1 MRWQSVVVP
10 IDQYDLV
17 DLFGAAAEA
26 GVGSLFVGAGLSKA
40 AGLPDWTGLLEG
52 PRAEVD
58 VPDEVADLPL
68 VAEYYAQNA
77 DGGRPALKA
86 HLLRETAAAGAV
98 PGEGHRLLAR
108 LPVREIWTTN
118 YDPLIELALPGC
130 RLVVDD
136 EDARAV
142 GDGATSVIKMHGSI
156 SPGPPPVWA
165 SEPVISRSD
174 YERYDQDRPRM
185 WALLR
190 ASYLTRTML
199 FLGFSFA
206 DPNIDVLLRLAR
218 VYGTAEA
225 DRHLTVLRRPTDDA
239 VKARLHDLRVRDLED
254 SGVLVCQVDK
264 HEELGPLLR
273 ALVRRTRPP
282 RMFVAG
288 SGSREDVLPWADRIA
303 AALAGHRDWEIASLG
318 GMAGWLT
325 SRQVARQQRPVGE
338 YDPSRLLLFFRKKDE
353 PVPEMD
359 ERVGTA
365 VFTDLTREEL
375 VPLVL
380 SECRAMLVLGGGDRT
395 EQEVGWAREQGVG
408 VVPLAAS
415 GGTARAAWEEA
426 AGVPPLLG
434 GRPAD
439 PGDWALLNSED
450 ASVAVLATVRLL
462 RQAMYRLAR

>member
-1 MRWQSVVVP
+1 VGVP

-40 AGLPDWTGLLEG
+40 AGLPDWPGLLRE
-52 PRAEVD
+52 PRAEAN
-58 VPDEVADLPL
+58 VPDEVTDLPL
-68 VAEYYAQNA
+68 VAEYYEQNA
-77 DGGRPALKA
+77 DGGRAALKA

-98 PGEGHRLLAR
+98 PGEGHSLLAR
-108 LPVREIWTTN
+108 VPVREIWTTN

-130 RLVVDD
+130 RLVVRD

-142 GDGATSVIKMHGSI
+142 GAGATSVIKVHGSI

-218 VYGTAEA
+218 VYGTAEG
-225 DRHLTVLRRPTDDA
+225 DRHLTVIRRPAEDR

-254 SGVLVCQVDK
+254 SGVLVCEVDK
-264 HEELGPLLR
+264 HEDLVSLLH

-288 SGSREDVLPWADRIA
+288 SGPPDDLVPWADGIA
-303 AALAGHRDWEIASLG
+303 SALAGRRGLADREPRRPG
-318 GMAGWLT
+318 GLAHDTTGRPPAAAG
-325 SRQVARQQRPVGE
+325 RRVRPVAA
-338 YDPSRLLLFFRKKDE
+338 
-353 PVPEMD
+353 
-359 ERVGTA
+359 A
-365 VFTDLTREEL
+365 V
-375 VPLVL
+375 VL
-380 SECRAMLVLGGGDRT
+380 PQEGRAG
-395 EQEVGWAREQGVG
+395 ARDG
-408 VVPLAAS
+408 
-415 GGTARAAWEEA
+415 
-426 AGVPPLLG
+426 
-434 GRPAD
+434 
-439 PGDWALLNSED
+439 
-450 ASVAVLATVRLL
+450 
-462 RQAMYRLAR
+462 

>member
-1 MRWQSVVVP
+1 MCRSSTRRPRVILCREKGQPSEERAEDAAQDAPGRRTLREPARWQSVGVP

-40 AGLPDWTGLLEG
+40 AGLPDWPGLLRE
-52 PRAEVD
+52 PRAEAN
-58 VPDEVADLPL
+58 VPDEVTDLPL
-68 VAEYYAQNA
+68 VAEYYEQNA
-77 DGGRPALKA
+77 DGGRAALKA

-98 PGEGHRLLAR
+98 PGEGHSLLAR
-108 LPVREIWTTN
+108 VPVREIWTTN

-130 RLVVDD
+130 RLVVRD

-142 GDGATSVIKMHGSI
+142 GAGATSVIKVHGSI

-218 VYGTAEA
+218 VYGTAEG
-225 DRHLTVLRRPTDDA
+225 DRHLTVIRRPAEDR

-254 SGVLVCQVDK
+254 SGVLVCEVDK
-264 HEELGPLLR
+264 HEDLVSLLH

-288 SGSREDVLPWADRIA
+288 SGPPDDLVPWADGIA
-303 AALAGHRDWEIASLG
+303 SALAGRRGLADREPRRPG
-318 GMAGWLT
+318 GLAHDTTGRPPAAAG
-325 SRQVARQQRPVGE
+325 RRVRPVAA
-338 YDPSRLLLFFRKKDE
+338 
-353 PVPEMD
+353 
-359 ERVGTA
+359 A
-365 VFTDLTREEL
+365 V
-375 VPLVL
+375 VL
-380 SECRAMLVLGGGDRT
+380 PQEGRAG
-395 EQEVGWAREQGVG
+395 ARDG
-408 VVPLAAS
+408 
-415 GGTARAAWEEA
+415 
-426 AGVPPLLG
+426 
-434 GRPAD
+434 
-439 PGDWALLNSED
+439 
-450 ASVAVLATVRLL
+450 
-462 RQAMYRLAR
+462 